1 MPAFQ
6 FTFEGAIDMILD
18 NYRAPWETEETDA
31 LRLHAREFIAREV
44 TPNELKWEENQQVE
58 REFWN
63 KAGDAGLLCAS
74 IPEEYG
80 GGGGTFAH
88 EAVIQQELA
97 LAGDSAWHNG
107 VHSVIVAHYIY
118 QLGTEEQRKRW
129 LPGMA
134 SGELVGAIAMTE
146 PGTGSDLQAI
156 KTRAEL
162 DGDEWVINGSKTFIT
177 NGTHCDVVVIV
188 ARTND
193 QPGGRGLSLI
203 VAETKDLEGFE
214 RGRVLDKIGQRG
226 QDTRELFFTDM
237 RVPADNLLGGKEG
250 MGFVQLM
257 QQLPQER
264 LILAI
269 AGSSA
274 CEGAVRETI
283 RYVNDREAFGRPILG
298 FQNTQFVLAE
308 CASET
313 LAAKTLTDHCTALH
327 IEGKLTPAQASAAKY
342 LASDLQ
348 SSVAD
353 RCLQLFGGYGFM
365 REYPI
370 SRMYTDA
377 RVQRIYGGT
386 NEIMKLL
393 IAREFK
399 QD

>member
-1 MPAFQ
+1 
-6 FTFEGAIDMILD
+6 MILD

-44 TPNELKWEENQQVE
+44 TPNELKWEENHQVE

-177 NGTHCDVVVIV
+177 NGTHCDIVVIV

-193 QPGGRGLSLI
+193 QQGGRGLSLI

>member
-1 MPAFQ
+1 
-6 FTFEGAIDMILD
+6 MILD
-18 NYRAPWETEETDA
+18 NYRATWETEETDA

-44 TPNELKWEENQQVE
+44 TPNELKWEENHQVE

-97 LAGDSAWHNG
+97 LAGNSAWHNG

-203 VAETKDLEGFE
+203 VAETQDLEGFE

-237 RVPADNLLGGKEG
+237 RVPADNLLGGQEG

-269 AGSSA
+269 GGSSA
-274 CEGAVRETI
+274 CEGGRARNHPLRQRARGVRPPDPGIPEHPVRSGRVRE
-283 RYVNDREAFGRPILG
+283 RDAG
-298 FQNTQFVLAE
+298 
-308 CASET
+308 SE
-313 LAAKTLTDHCTALH
+313 D
-327 IEGKLTPAQASAAKY
+327 
-342 LASDLQ
+342 
-348 SSVAD
+348 AD
-353 RCLQLFGGYGFM
+353 RPLHGATHRG
-365 REYPI
+365 
-370 SRMYTDA
+370 
-377 RVQRIYGGT
+377 
-386 NEIMKLL
+386 
-393 IAREFK
+393 
-399 QD
+399 

>member
-1 MPAFQ
+1 
-6 FTFEGAIDMILD
+6 MILD
-18 NYRAPWETEETDA
+18 NYRATWETEETDA

-44 TPNELKWEENQQVE
+44 TPNELKWEENHQVE

-63 KAGDAGLLCAS
+63 KAGDAGLLCVS

-203 VAETKDLEGFE
+203 VAEPKDLEGFE

-283 RYVNDREAFGRPILG
+283 RYVNEREAFGRPILG